1 MIYLCYDIVFYLKK
15 ADQFNS
21 TIMKDKTINFI
32 VDNFNSVV
40 LSESFPELL
49 KNSELVL
56 EVLRT
61 YASKTV
67 KNNLNNSV
75 IS

>member
-1 MIYLCYDIVFYLKK
+1 
-15 ADQFNS
+15 
-21 TIMKDKTINFI
+21 MKDKTINFI